1 MTFKESNVE
10 ISENDSINP
19 NHYIFGGIET
29 IEYLKA
35 KLTPEEY
42 RGFLKGNVL
51 KYVSREAE
59 KNGIEDL
66 KKDKWYLDKLIEFEN
81 DRKLSP
87 VEAIEI
93 SEDLQATYT
102 PKIKMTKKED
112 EMIKKMKRT
121 PQIGVGIVDY
131 SGREPKVLLSN
142 ESYFV
147 DAWLRPEL
155 IEVVDG

>member
-1 MTFKESNVE
+1 MTFEESNVKK
-10 ISENDSINP
+10 SENDSINP
-19 NHYIFGGIET
+19 SHYVFGGIET

-59 KNGIEDL
+59 KNGEEDL
-66 KKDKWYLDKLIEFEN
+66 KKAQWYLDKLIEFEN
-81 DRKLSP
+81 DRKLST
-87 VEAIEI
+87 I
-93 SEDLQATYT
+93 EDLQATYT
-102 PKIKMTKKED
+102 PKIKMTKKEAD
-112 EMIKKMKRT
+112 MLKSLKRT

-131 SGREPKVLLSN
+131 SKQEPKVLLSN

-147 DAWLRPEL
+147 DAWLHQEL
-155 IEVVDG
+155 IEVEE